1 MPNVFDYL
9 HWRCDVPFSAAPFND
24 VDNLILSELVYADFG
39 GVVPDDG
46 RALSLAEARDRFF
59 ALHERAEIEARTAY
73 SYTAPAPFLM
83 DDMLA
88 GARFRDLRLCA
99 YEALTDKD
107 NAVQFAAVTFLLPDG
122 TAYVAYRGTD
132 GTVVG
137 WKEDMILS
145 YRSGT
150 VGQLR
155 AADYLARVAVL
166 TDLPL
171 RVGGH
176 SKGGNFAVY
185 AAALASPATQDRIT
199 RIWSNDGPG
208 FREEVRCLEGYL
220 RVQPKCVSI
229 VPDTSVIGLL
239 LESDCLCKVIKST
252 ASGLVQHDGFTW
264 ECGPT
269 GFLLAEQTRKGA
281 YLEKA
286 VDHWVARQDDA
297 TLRSLVDSLF
307 TVFEATGEE
316 TFHSMAA
323 RKMRTAE
330 LMMAAFRALPKEKQ
344 RELLAATGKLV
355 TSTGATAKQLL
366 TERNNEDTI
375 EN

>member
-1 MPNVFDYL
+1 MPNIFDYL

-24 VDNLILSELVYADFG
+24 VDNLILSELVYTDFG
-39 GVVPDDG
+39 GIVSDDG
-46 RALSLAEARDRFF
+46 SAVSLAEARDRFY

-73 SYTAPAPFLM
+73 SYTARAPFLM
-83 DDMLA
+83 DAMLE
-88 GARFRDLRLCA
+88 GARFRELRLCA
-99 YEALTDKD
+99 YETLTDKD
-107 NAVQFAAVTFLLPDG
+107 DAVQFAALTFLLPDG
-122 TAYVAYRGTD
+122 TAFLAFRGTD

-137 WKEDMILS
+137 WKEDLILS
-145 YRSGT
+145 YHSGT

-155 AADYLARVAVL
+155 AADYLARVATL

-176 SKGGNFAVY
+176 SKGGNCAVY
-185 AAALASPATQDRIT
+185 AAAMASPTVQDRIE
-199 RIWSNDGPG
+199 RIWTNDGPG
-208 FREEVRCLEGYL
+208 FREEVRSREGYQ
-220 RVQPKCVSI
+220 RIQPKCVSI

-239 LESDCLCKVIKST
+239 LDCDCLCKVVKSS
-252 ASGLVQHDGFTW
+252 ADGLIQHDGFTW

-269 GFLLAEQTRKGA
+269 DFLLAEQSRKGA

-323 RKMRTAE
+323 KKIRTAE

-344 RELLAATGKLV
+344 RELLAATGKIV
-355 TSTGATAKQLL
+355 TSTGATAKQMLM
-366 TERNNEDTI
+366 EREDGEEI
-375 EN
+375 ED